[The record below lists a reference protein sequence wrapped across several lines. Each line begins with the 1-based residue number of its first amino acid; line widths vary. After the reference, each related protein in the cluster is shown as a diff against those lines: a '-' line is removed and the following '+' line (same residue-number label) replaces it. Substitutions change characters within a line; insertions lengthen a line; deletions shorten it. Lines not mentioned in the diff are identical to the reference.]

1 MKMIVGLGNPG
12 KEYDNTRHNIGFI
25 ALDNL
30 LSGIKWKKKFN
41 SLFLPVEINN
51 EKILFVKPQTYMN
64 LSGYSVAKFVK
75 FYKIKTEN
83 ILIIQDDLDLAFGK
97 IKIKT
102 DSGAGGHNGI
112 DSIISAL
119 KTKQIN
125 RLKIGIGNNKNIE
138 TKDYVLGK
146 FTKTEEKELPNIL
159 EKTKELI
166 ETFCESDINAVMNKI
181 ALEDSN
187 ELS

>member
-1 MKMIVGLGNPG
+1 MKLIVGLGNPG
-12 KEYDNTRHNIGFI
+12 KEFDNTRHNIGFI
-25 ALDNL
+25 AVDNFL
-30 LSGIKWKKKFN
+30 NNVKWKKKFA
-41 SLFLPVEINN
+41 SLFFSTEINN

-75 FYKIKTEN
+75 FYKIEIKN
-83 ILIIQDDLDLAFGK
+83 ILVIQDDLDLPFGK

-102 DSGAGGHNGI
+102 DSTAGGHNGI

-119 KTKQIN
+119 KTKQFN
-125 RLKIGIGNNKNIE
+125 RLKIGIGNNKKID
-138 TKDYVLGK
+138 TKDYVLGNFSK
-146 FTKTEEKELPNIL
+146 AEEKEFPNIL
-159 EKTKELI
+159 DKTKEII
-166 ETFCESDINAVMNKI
+166 EMFCENDINAVMNKV